1 MEGSLAVDMFFVLS
15 GFLIAFILL
24 KEYKKNGGKIDVW
37 LFYTGRFLRLWPS
50 ILVWSVGWTVYF
62 AIV

>member
-1 MEGSLAVDMFFVLS
+1 MAVDVFFVLS

-37 LFYTGRFLRLWPS
+37 HFYTGRFLRLWPVMF
-50 ILVWSVGWTVYF
+50 VWAF
-62 AIV
+62 AWFIYDMTF